1 MLEQEVCIEL
11 TEEELEQLNK
21 ERLPDDPYSMIL
33 FADEHNEVVLA
44 GAEGVLKFQ
53 NPEDARHVFENIEE
67 LFHEI
72 ADRKADR
79 GASAGRELL

>member
-1 MLEQEVCIEL
+1 MLEQEMCIEL

-33 FADEHNEVVLA
+33 FVNEHNEVVLA
-44 GAEGVLKFQ
+44 GAGGVLKFR
-53 NPEDARHVFENIEE
+53 NLEDTKRVFENIEE

-72 ADRKADR
+72 ADRKADS
-79 GASAGRELL
+79 GASTGREPL

>member
-33 FADEHNEVVLA
+33 FADEHNEVVLP
-44 GAEGVLKFQ
+44 GAEGQK
-53 NPEDARHVFENIEE
+53 PEDARHVFENIEE

>member
-21 ERLPDDPYSMIL
+21 ERLPDNPYSMIL

-44 GAEGVLKFQ
+44 GAGGVLKFR
-53 NPEDARHVFENIEE
+53 NLEDTKRVFENIEE

-79 GASAGRELL
+79 GASAGREPL